1 MSGVGRHVEHLTA
14 YALLAAS
21 RVLALLPLRAVRLL
35 GRALGQIAWVTG
47 SGAARITRVNL
58 GLCLPDRPTEEL
70 DRLARASLR
79 ETGQLLAETG
89 MILYW
94 PESRWQG
101 LCVAVEGEGVL
112 RAALAERR
120 GVLLLVPHLGNWE
133 YLSLYLGQF
142 GVTALYDPP
151 RIPGLDEPIRRARSR
166 SGARLV
172 AIGRKGI
179 RTVIEALGAGDL
191 VAILPDQVPDRQSGV
206 YAEFFGRP
214 VLTMTLA
221 GELARRLQPRV
232 LVGAAVRTSGGF
244 ALRFAEADPGVY
256 SQDPTSAAETVNR
269 CMERLIRAAPA
280 QYQWEYKRF
289 KRPPPGCRDP
299 YRGR

>member
-1 MSGVGRHVEHLTA
+1 LEHLTTLA
-14 YALLAAS
+14 VLAAS
-21 RVLALLPLRAVRLL
+21 RFLALMPLRAVRLL
-35 GRALGQIAWVTG
+35 GRALGDIAWVTG
-47 SGAARITRVNL
+47 SSAARITRLNL
-58 GLCLPDRPTEEL
+58 GLCLPDRPAPEL

-89 MILYW
+89 MLLHW
-94 PESRWQG
+94 PQAQWRA
-101 LCVAVEGEGVL
+101 LCVAVEGDGLL
-112 RAALAERR
+112 RDALAERR

-151 RIPGLDEPIRRARSR
+151 RMPGLDEPIRNARSR

-179 RTVIEALGAGDL
+179 RAVIQALGTGGL

-206 YAEFFGRP
+206 YADFFGRP
-214 VLTMTLA
+214 ALTMTLA
-221 GELARRLQPRV
+221 GELARRLQPHV
-232 LVGAAVRTSGGF
+232 LVGAAFRTRGGF
-244 ALRFAEADPGVY
+244 ALKFAEADADVR
-256 SQDPTSAAETVNR
+256 SQDPASAAEAVNR
-269 CMERLIRAAPA
+269 CMERLVRAAPA

-289 KRPPPGCRDP
+289 KRPPPGWQDP
-299 YRGR
+299 YRER